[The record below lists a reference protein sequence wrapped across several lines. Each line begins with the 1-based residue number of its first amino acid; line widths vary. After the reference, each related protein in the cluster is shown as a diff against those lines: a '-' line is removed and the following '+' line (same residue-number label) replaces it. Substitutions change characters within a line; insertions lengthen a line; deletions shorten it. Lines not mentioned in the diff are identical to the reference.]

1 VSTDPAPPRPGSR
14 GAPPRPGR
22 RGALLHP
29 GGDDAG
35 GVWIATGIVLGVLM
49 YGFIVLMD
57 VAGFTAV
64 APLVVVP
71 PVVLG
76 LIAAN
81 SLLNGGRG
89 YGRSARPA
97 PAPLS
102 SDDLDRSAG
111 ADGAAGSGG
120 SGPEGRH
127 GAGGSS
133 PPR

>member
-1 VSTDPAPPRPGSR
+1 MTAAPTPRRSGVHREPARPV
-14 GAPPRPGR
+14 
-22 RGALLHP
+22 
-29 GGDDAG
+29 GDDAG
-35 GVWIATGIVLGVLM
+35 GVWIVTGIVLGVVM

-81 SLLNGGRG
+81 NLLNGGRG

-102 SDDLDRSAG
+102 PDDIDGLPAP
-111 ADGAAGSGG
+111 DGAK
-120 SGPEGRH
+120 GPEGAGPNGRH
-127 GAGGSS
+127 GAGESS